1 MQGGTDIA
9 TEGPR
14 PLEGWPDKFKVS
26 IWFVREGDRWTA
38 LASEFNVLGLGASRA
53 EAESNLHKN
62 LNAYLTSYAAE
73 GAAFED
79 ALRRI
84 PRKETL
90 RLTFFALLTRAAK
103 AVTPKSRRGNIHFQG
118 PRTVEHAGE
127 AFGPI
132 AC

>member
-1 MQGGTDIA
+1 MQGGADIA
-9 TEGPR
+9 MNSPKPR
-14 PLEGWPDKFKVS
+14 IDWPDEFNVS
-26 IWFVREGDRWTA
+26 IWFVREGGQWSA
-38 LASEFNVLGLGASRA
+38 LISEFNVAGLGQSRA
-53 EAESNLHKN
+53 EAEANVRDNLH
-62 LNAYLTSYAAE
+62 AYLMRYAAE
-73 GAAFED
+73 GVAFKD
-79 ALRRI
+79 TYRRI

-103 AVTPKSRRGNIHFQG
+103 AVTPKSRRGNINFQG